1 MEMLAPVTHV
11 IPLTTVR
18 RARLLPTLGRVTVR
32 ADQKVNA
39 TDQVA
44 IGSHSS
50 RHLLMDVRKALGVP
64 RSEKLDQFVDRKAGD
79 HLQRGDII
87 AQTGGMFS
95 RILRAP
101 EDGDIISITNGQVLF
116 EIGSSPFVLR
126 AGISGTI
133 TQIFADRG
141 VVIESAGALIQGAWG
156 NGLIDQGVLTVITK
170 APDAELVRGAV
181 DVSQRGGVVAF
192 GTCQTEDSLKSIG
205 EINLHGLILGSMA
218 ANLIPVA
225 LNLTFPVILLD
236 GFGSHGMNA
245 VAHKLLSSNEKR
257 DICINTIEW
266 NTFTG
271 ERPEI
276 FIPLPAGAEEQ
287 QENVEFK
294 VGQKVRVLMPPYA
307 GQTGTILKIRPGMTS
322 FITRIK
328 AAAADVRLENQE
340 EILMPLANMDVLE

>member
-1 MEMLAPVTHV
+1 MLAPVTHV

-18 RARLLPTLGRVTVR
+18 RARLLPTLGKVTVK
-32 ADQKVNA
+32 ADQKVNS

-44 IGSHSS
+44 LGSESS
-50 RHLLMDVRKALGVP
+50 RHLLLDVRKVLGVA
-64 RSEKLDQFVDRKAGD
+64 RSEKLEQFVERKAGD
-79 HLQRGDII
+79 RLQRGDII

-101 EDGDIISITNGQVLF
+101 EDGVIIQISNGQVLY
-116 EIGSSPFVLR
+116 EIESTPLVLR
-126 AGISGTI
+126 AGISGTV

-141 VVIESAGALIQGAWG
+141 VVIESTGALIQGAWG

-170 APDAELVRGAV
+170 TPDAELVRGAV
-181 DVSQRGGVVAF
+181 DVSQRGGVVVF
-192 GTCQTEDSLKSIG
+192 GTCQSEDSLKSIG

-218 ANLIPVA
+218 AHLIPMA
-225 LNLTFPVILLD
+225 RKLSFPVLLLD
-236 GFGSHGMNA
+236 GFGSHAMNS
-245 VAHKLLSSNEKR
+245 VTFKLLSSNEKR
-257 DICINTIEW
+257 DICINASEW

-276 FIPLPAGAEEQ
+276 FIPLPAGGEEIQ
-287 QENVEFK
+287 DTVEFQ

-307 GQTGTILKIRPGMTS
+307 GQTGTITKIRPGMTS
-322 FITRIK
+322 FITRMK
-328 AAAADVRLENQE
+328 AAAADVRLDNQE